1 MYDRILVPTDGST
14 GTARTLEHATS
25 IANAFDASV
34 DVLYVLD
41 ERMYQAASEDATED
55 VIRSLEE
62 EGDRA
67 IDDAV
72 TRLEDEG
79 VEAEGHLE
87 RGIPYRDII
96 SFSEDGPIDLIVMGT
111 HGRSGRD
118 RLAKMGSVTDRVV
131 KNADVPVM
139 VVDIEA

>member
-14 GTARTLEHATS
+14 GTARPIEHAQS
-25 IANAFDASV
+25 IADAFDASV

-41 ERMYQAASEDATED
+41 ERMYQAASEEATED

-62 EGDRA
+62 EGERA

-72 TRLEDEG
+72 TRLEDAG
-79 VEAEGHLE
+79 VETEDHLQQ
-87 RGIPYRDII
+87 GIPYRDII
-96 SFSEDGPIDLIVMGT
+96 AFSEDHATDLIVMGT

-131 KNADVPVM
+131 KNADVPVL
-139 VVDIEA
+139 VVDIEG

>member
-14 GTARTLEHATS
+14 GTARTLEHATA
-25 IANAFDASV
+25 IATAFETPV

-41 ERMYQAASEDATED
+41 ERMYQAASADAKDD

-62 EGDRA
+62 EGERA

-72 TRLEDEG
+72 TRLEDDG
-79 VEAEGHLE
+79 VTAEGHLF

-96 SFSEDGPIDLIVMGT
+96 AFSEDRDTDLIVIGT

-131 KNADVPVM
+131 KNADVPVL

>member
-14 GTARTLEHATS
+14 GTARTLEHAAS

-72 TRLEDEG
+72 TRLEDDG
-79 VEAEGHLE
+79 VEATGHLE

-96 SFSEDGPIDLIVMGT
+96 AFSEDNAVDLIVMGT

>member
-14 GTARTLEHATS
+14 GTARTLEHAAS
-25 IANAFDASV
+25 IANAFEASV

-72 TRLEDEG
+72 TRLEDDG
-79 VEAEGHLE
+79 VEAAGHLE

-96 SFSEDGPIDLIVMGT
+96 AFSEAHATDLIVMGT

-131 KNADVPVM
+131 KNATVPVM